1 MGEEKTVDACYQYNK
16 DTRDSVNRVEARHDN
31 EIKHIEGVLIPH
43 IVNRLPPWV
52 TIVIGVL
59 TMLIGLLAG
68 VAMK

>member
-1 MGEEKTVDACYQYNK
+1 VGEEKTVDACYQYNK
-16 DTRDSVNRVEARHDN
+16 DTRDLVNRVEARHDD
-31 EIKHIEGVLIPH
+31 EIKNIEGVLIPQ